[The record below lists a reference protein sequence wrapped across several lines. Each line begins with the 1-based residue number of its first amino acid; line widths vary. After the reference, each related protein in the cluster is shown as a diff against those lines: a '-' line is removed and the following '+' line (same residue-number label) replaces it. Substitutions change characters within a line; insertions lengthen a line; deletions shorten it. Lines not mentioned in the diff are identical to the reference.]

1 MNKVKKQLMGR
12 KFIIVIVLS
21 LSLAACGASG
31 TSANS
36 TGSLSGGWLH
46 SYSSAVEFFQLT
58 VNGSQVSGQEQ
69 EEYATNETPPH
80 LLQSSTTV
88 SGTFNGTQVTLTF
101 SIYGF
106 PVRTYA
112 GTYGSNALTL
122 AVPDQSGNLQS
133 IAYQPASTDD
143 YNNAVQQLQQS
154 VSQQVQAYENAV
166 ATATE
171 AAYQQQVAAATATA
185 IADEQQKLAS
195 NIANIGGVI
204 SSLNSDAN
212 FGSLLQGYS
221 NDIHSM
227 QTDYQT
233 EQNDAAG
240 GCSNYSQ
247 VGADNSQVGA
257 DMSQIGADD
266 SGLSAQ
272 VSSVQSDI
280 SNLQD
285 WVNTIQRQW
294 NDLGQQAF
302 SGVNTSDVSKAI
314 QNGNNTIN
322 LAKANMQSAQSQASS
337 FDDQAKQI
345 AQQAQALYDG
355 MHC

>member
-1 MNKVKKQLMGR
+1 MNKVKKELMVR

-21 LSLAACGASG
+21 LSLAGCGASG

-80 LLQSSTTV
+80 LLQSSSTV

-240 GCSNYSQ
+240 GCSNYYQ
-247 VGADNSQVGA
+247 VGVDNYHVGV
-257 DMSQIGADD
+257 DDYNIGCDYYNF
-266 SGLSAQ
+266 Q
-272 VSSVQSDI
+272 TTEKPINRKI
-280 SNLQD
+280 SNH
-285 WVNTIQRQW
+285 
-294 NDLGQQAF
+294 
-302 SGVNTSDVSKAI
+302 K
-314 QNGNNTIN
+314 
-322 LAKANMQSAQSQASS
+322 
-337 FDDQAKQI
+337 
-345 AQQAQALYDG
+345 
-355 MHC
+355 

>member
-1 MNKVKKQLMGR
+1 MGR

-122 AVPDQSGNLQS
+122 AVPDQSGNLLQKPHISNRLRLQLLQLLLTNSRNSPRISPILAELLVVS
-133 IAYQPASTDD
+133 ILMRTLALFYK
-143 YNNAVQQLQQS
+143 
-154 VSQQVQAYENAV
+154 
-166 ATATE
+166 
-171 AAYQQQVAAATATA
+171 A
-185 IADEQQKLAS
+185 IAMIFIPCRQITRLSKMMLPE
-195 NIANIGGVI
+195 
-204 SSLNSDAN
+204 DA
-212 FGSLLQGYS
+212 L
-221 NDIHSM
+221 
-227 QTDYQT
+227 TT
-233 EQNDAAG
+233 A
-240 GCSNYSQ
+240 
-247 VGADNSQVGA
+247 
-257 DMSQIGADD
+257 
-266 SGLSAQ
+266 
-272 VSSVQSDI
+272 
-280 SNLQD
+280 
-285 WVNTIQRQW
+285 R
-294 NDLGQQAF
+294 
-302 SGVNTSDVSKAI
+302 
-314 QNGNNTIN
+314 
-322 LAKANMQSAQSQASS
+322 
-337 FDDQAKQI
+337 
-345 AQQAQALYDG
+345 
-355 MHC
+355 